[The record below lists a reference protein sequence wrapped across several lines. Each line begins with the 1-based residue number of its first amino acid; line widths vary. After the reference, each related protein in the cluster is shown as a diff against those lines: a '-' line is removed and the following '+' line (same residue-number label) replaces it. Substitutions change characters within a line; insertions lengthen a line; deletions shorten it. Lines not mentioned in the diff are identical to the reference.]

1 MIYGSIH
8 VDYHTSLQTSL
19 VNPDVVRNAVATTSS
34 SLQINNNHIHL
45 QRLILLNSQ
54 MTIHAI

>member
-19 VNPDVVRNAVATTSS
+19 VNPDVVRNAVVTTSS

-45 QRLILLNSQ
+45 QRLILLNSL